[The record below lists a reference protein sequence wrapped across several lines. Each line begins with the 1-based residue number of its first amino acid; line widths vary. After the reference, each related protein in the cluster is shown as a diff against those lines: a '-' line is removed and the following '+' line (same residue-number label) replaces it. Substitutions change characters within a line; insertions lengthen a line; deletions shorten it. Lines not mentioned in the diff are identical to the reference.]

1 MPISD
6 RTAGRDPVAGLLP
19 VEPGPGRPPQRRL
32 RPAPANTEDA
42 RVPDR
47 AAVPA
52 GVVLAGSTA
61 AVELPAGAVG
71 WLSRAERDRAAA
83 LVRAGDRAD
92 YIAAHVLV
100 RRCAGLLLGAS
111 PDQLTVVQHCPQC
124 GRTGHGRPSL
134 EEAPELRLSLTHTRG
149 YVAAAADTEDIAVD
163 VERVP
168 DPDRVSQLATTVLTP
183 AELAV
188 LAGSTDPGETFA
200 RLWVRK
206 EALVKLGLAS
216 LDTLSDFDVSPA
228 LPDGASWRGY
238 AVLGWSEPA
247 GQVVGAAVGRRKPVL
262 VRLPG

>member
-1 MPISD
+1 L
-6 RTAGRDPVAGLLP
+6 R
-19 VEPGPGRPPQRRL
+19 
-32 RPAPANTEDA
+32 RPAPNTEDS

-52 GVVLAGSTA
+52 GVLLAGSTP
-61 AVELPAGAVG
+61 AVGLPAGAAG
-71 WLSRAERDRAAA
+71 WLNRAEQDRAAA

-111 PDQLTVVQHCPQC
+111 PDRLTVVQNCPQC

-134 EEAPELRLSLTHTRG
+134 AEAPELRLSLAHTRG

-168 DPDRVSQLATTVLTP
+168 APDRVSEVAAAVLAP
-183 AELAV
+183 AELAL
-188 LAGSTDPGETFA
+188 LAGSADPGNAFA

-206 EALVKLGLAS
+206 EAVVKLGLAS
-216 LDTLSDFDVSPA
+216 LDTLAEIDVSAA

-238 AVLGWSEPA
+238 PVLGWSDPA
-247 GQVVGAAVGRRKPVL
+247 GQVVGATVGRRQPEL
-262 VRLPG
+262 VRLLG